1 MAIRAKPEDVTA
13 KLHEVE
19 VRLSWGKMT
28 GQNGPRASRRE
39 CNKLLKQRTS
49 PLNSGPSWAPHSGDK
64 KVESM
69 GSSLIVNGILGLLP
83 VLVFLAMLTQSDT
96 FKLVRRAL
104 VARLIAS
111 GAVAAAI
118 SYFLGSAA
126 VREFGIDYGVFVR
139 LWGPILEEL
148 LKAIF
153 VIQLIRANR
162 IGFVLDAVIVGF
174 AIGAGFALLENYVY
188 LRTFADGQTALWIVR
203 GFGTAIMH
211 GGATS
216 IFAIISQRLVPQERK
231 GSLAL
236 FVPGLAAAILLHIA
250 FNQFLD
256 YPATSTVVMMVG
268 LAVGLNFI
276 QHKDRQSI
284 DKWLEVDFDEY
295 RRLLMDIRAGAF
307 GAGAIGNALG
317 SLRVRFSP
325 PEIAEIVRYVE
336 LHTELVLFA
345 EEVLKAEARGKPI
358 EMPAEVKSKLAH
370 FHYLEERIGAAVR
383 LALGQHLKFSR
394 YEFFQLYKLRRDA
407 GQIAPKEH
415 VFNSDLLLND
425 TDREE
430 ARRAFPDIFFALE
443 NPHLRESFGRFDDRA
458 NRSKARSRRLGGIAV
473 VLVAGGL
480 FLASAEILY
489 RDLPLPALRAAAAL
503 GLASGITGVFIGV
516 FGLIYRGRKTRWL
529 ADRLATERLRQFHFQ
544 HYVEN
549 APAILAGAKNA
560 NSAAAYLA
568 ERDMALE
575 KFSKAYLEH
584 IDEELHEIVH
594 EEDCG
599 DGVLIDANGE
609 KIAVSDPHLDS
620 FFDAYERLRFT
631 LQLNYCAHVLRES
644 RSLFKPSAA
653 RLADRLA
660 AITIAGVFGLLVF
673 QGASLL
679 GVLTDVDWL
688 RSPVGLVLAVW
699 AAILALAARTFEE
712 GLQPKREIERMRNY
726 RILLR
731 RAHARFRDTND
742 PAQKIA
748 AMRELEKAAY
758 QEMALF
764 LKSNYEAQFVM

>member
-1 MAIRAKPEDVTA
+1 
-13 KLHEVE
+13 
-19 VRLSWGKMT
+19 
-28 GQNGPRASRRE
+28 
-39 CNKLLKQRTS
+39 
-49 PLNSGPSWAPHSGDK
+49 
-64 KVESM
+64 M
-69 GSSLIVNGILGLLP
+69 GSSLIVNGMLGLLP
-83 VLVFLAMLTQSDT
+83 VLAFLGMLTQSDT
-96 FKLVRRAL
+96 FKLVRRTL

-111 GAVAAAI
+111 GAVAAVI
-118 SYFLGSAA
+118 SYVLGSMA
-126 VREFGIDYGVFVR
+126 VHEFGIGYGAFVR
-139 LWGPILEEL
+139 LWGPILEES

-174 AIGAGFALLENYVY
+174 AIGAGFALLENYFY
-188 LRTFADGQTALWIVR
+188 LRALADGQTALWIVR

-216 IFAIISQRLVPQERK
+216 IFAIISQRLAPQDRK
-231 GSLAL
+231 GSLTRFL
-236 FVPGLAAAILLHIA
+236 PGLAAAILLHVA

-268 LAVGLNFI
+268 LAAALNFI

-284 DKWLEVDFDEY
+284 DKWLETDFDEY
-295 RRLLMDIRAGAF
+295 RRLLLEIRADAF
-307 GAGAIGNALG
+307 GDGAIGNALR
-317 SLRVRFSP
+317 SLRIRFSP
-325 PEIAEIVRYVE
+325 PEVAEIVNYVE

-345 EEVLKAEARGKPI
+345 EELLKAEARGTPI
-358 EMPAEVKSKLAH
+358 EVPSDVKSKLAH

-407 GQIAPKEH
+407 GQVARKEH

-425 TDREE
+425 ADREE
-430 ARRAFPDIFFALE
+430 ARRAFPDIFFALD
-443 NPHLRESFGRFDDRA
+443 NPHLREIFVRFDNRA
-458 NRSKARSRRLGGIAV
+458 NRSKARSRRLGAIAV
-473 VLVAGGL
+473 ALVACAL
-480 FLASAEILY
+480 LLASAEILY
-489 RDLPLPALRAAAAL
+489 RDLPLMALRTAVAVS
-503 GLASGITGVFIGV
+503 LASGTAGVFIGV
-516 FGLIYRGRKTRWL
+516 FGLIYRGRKARWL

-544 HYVEN
+544 YYVEN
-549 APAILAGAKNA
+549 APAILAGAKDSDLA
-560 NSAAAYLA
+560 GAHLA
-568 ERDMALE
+568 EREMALE
-575 KFSKAYLEH
+575 GFSNKYLKH

-599 DGVLIDANGE
+599 EGVLVRSGNK
-609 KIAVSDPHLDS
+609 KIAVSDPHLNS
-620 FFDAYERLRFT
+620 YFEAYERLRFT

-653 RLADRLA
+653 RLAERLA
-660 AITIAGVFGLLVF
+660 AITIAGVFGLLIF
-673 QGASLL
+673 QGAALL
-679 GVLTDVDWL
+679 GVLFNVAWL
-688 RSPVGLVLAVW
+688 KSPVGLVLGMW
-699 AAILALAARTFEE
+699 ASILALAARTFEE

-731 RAHARFRDTND
+731 RAHARFRNTND

-748 AMRELEKAAY
+748 AMQELEKAAY